1 MAPWPCSH
9 TTRSQEKLSRKDA
22 ELRLGLV
29 LLEPGCICWLLED
42 KAQACLCH
50 ASPLPRAALSP
61 GTSCSAIHMLLA
73 TRSRGGAGGG
83 AANGRPLVTPQSCV
97 PPAVYGSS
105 SLWGPDLMPSTK
117 NDFPG
122 GCGRGSAVG
131 AAGLNEGQE
140 GGKVVWLQRQMES
153 GPGRTASAFFNMPFP
168 F

>member
-42 KAQACLCH
+42 EAQACLCH

-83 AANGRPLVTPQSCV
+83 GCQREATGYSSELRPPCC
-97 PPAVYGSS
+97 
-105 SLWGPDLMPSTK
+105 LWKQLS
-117 NDFPG
+117 
-122 GCGRGSAVG
+122 VG
-131 AAGLNEGQE
+131 A
-140 GGKVVWLQRQMES
+140 
-153 GPGRTASAFFNMPFP
+153 
-168 F
+168 